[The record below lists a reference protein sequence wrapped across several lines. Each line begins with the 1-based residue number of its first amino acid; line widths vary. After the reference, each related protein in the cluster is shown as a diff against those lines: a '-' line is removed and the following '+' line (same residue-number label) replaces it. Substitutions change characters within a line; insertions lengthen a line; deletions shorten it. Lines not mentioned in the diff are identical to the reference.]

1 MENKMIPY
9 SFYLA
14 EDVHAKLKEFAKER
28 KASAL
33 IRDAINMILA
43 GNDVYTAGYNA
54 GIKEAAQVIYECPE
68 AQMVA
73 IKGRDMGAVL
83 SDRVLSLS
91 K

>member
-1 MENKMIPY
+1 MIPY
-9 SFYLA
+9 SFYIP

-33 IRDAINMILA
+33 IRDAITMILN
-43 GNDVYTAGYNA
+43 GNEAYIAGYNA
-54 GIKEAAQVIYECPE
+54 GIKDAAQVIYECPE
-68 AQMVA
+68 AQIVA

-83 SDRVLSLS
+83 SDRVLGLA

>member
-9 SFYLA
+9 SFYLEA
-14 EDVHAKLKEFAKER
+14 DTHAKLKEFAKER

-33 IRDAINMILA
+33 IRDAINMLLA
-43 GNDVYTAGYNA
+43 GNDSYMAGYNA

-83 SDRVLSLS
+83 SDRVLALS